1 MYLCCVNK
9 NKGHDHE
16 NIQQDNRRNRQLDRG
31 NIIEVDGSYSRYLRV
46 FVEEETETEYREREV
61 KIRVSD
67 HPGKRSNNDGVFTLS
82 FIIDRNRCGHGYD
95 RIDREWEVI
104 DTEDLL
110 TDTYEYVRDI
120 IEWELNNLEVK

>member
-1 MYLCCVNK
+1 MITRTYSKSIEEIVNWIA
-9 NKGHDHE
+9 E
-16 NIQQDNRRNRQLDRG
+16 NIR
-31 NIIEVDGSYSRYLRV
+31 EVDGSYSRYLRI

-120 IEWELNNLEVK
+120 VEWELSNLVI

>member
-1 MYLCCVNK
+1 MTDRTAGISGSSSK
-9 NKGHDHE
+9 KKR
-16 NIQQDNRRNRQLDRG
+16 RRNT
-31 NIIEVDGSYSRYLRV
+31 GSGRSRS
-46 FVEEETETEYREREV
+46 
-61 KIRVSD
+61 RVSD

-120 IEWELNNLEVK
+120 VEWELENIEVN